1 MSEKEEKEEEK
12 ETVLGLIWGFIKNLS
27 AKLKLA
33 IGAIITLFGMILF
46 FKSRSSNNI
55 KKILEYELK
64 KVRSEIE
71 IEKAKES
78 VSVNNDAIDKLEEK
92 ERVIRDKIKEIE
104 SSDTPEE
111 VTLDELDDFFE
122 SRGF

>member
-1 MSEKEEKEEEK
+1 MSEKEEKK
-12 ETVLGLIWGFIKNLS
+12 ETVLGLIWRLIKNLS
-27 AKLKLA
+27 AKIKLA
-33 IGAIITLFGMILF
+33 IGAAIALFGMILF
-46 FKSRSSNNI
+46 FKARGSNDI

-92 ERVIRDKIKEIE
+92 EKIIRDKIKEIE

-111 VTLDELDDFFE
+111 VSLDELDDFFD

>member
-111 VTLDELDDFFE
+111 VTLDELDDFFD

>member
-1 MSEKEEKEEEK
+1 MSEKEEKK
-12 ETVLGLIWGFIKNLS
+12 ETVLGLIWRLIKNLS
-27 AKLKLA
+27 AKIKLA
-33 IGAIITLFGMILF
+33 IGAAIALFGMILF
-46 FKSRSSNNI
+46 FKARGSNDI

-92 ERVIRDKIKEIE
+92 EKIIRDKI
-104 SSDTPEE
+104 
-111 VTLDELDDFFE
+111 F
-122 SRGF
+122 